1 MNQFSIKTSTLLN
14 ESLRSHCTC
23 RSSLLMLHWTN
34 SWRCTLKRW
43 CDSVSTD
50 FYKQQLLFFLFVC
63 LKGGRTNMWR
73 RARRERRPSWT
84 AAPAAPRPPAD
95 PPAWAES
102 HSGGLL
108 HAAPRCRHSPQQTH
122 PPSRW
127 LSWGRGGGDTENR
140 WLTDWHTES
149 RATRQVGA
157 QPGVDLP
164 QFEQQILSGLG
175 AKHLSPKQTGV
186 VTTDNYSRQ
195 TRFHTLADCIKHIQ
209 TYRLLRTFLRVL
221 CSPNTDNIRH
231 AAHKHPS
238 GWR

>member
-1 MNQFSIKTSTLLN
+1 
-14 ESLRSHCTC
+14 
-23 RSSLLMLHWTN
+23 
-34 SWRCTLKRW
+34 
-43 CDSVSTD
+43 
-50 FYKQQLLFFLFVC
+50 
-63 LKGGRTNMWR
+63 MWR

-84 AAPAAPRPPAD
+84 AAPAARRPPAD

-108 HAAPRCRHSPQQTH
+108 HAAPRCRHSPQQTR

-127 LSWGRGGGDTENR
+127 LSWGGEHREP
-140 WLTDWHTES
+140 LTDWHTES

-157 QPGVDLP
+157 QPGVVLTYLSLSSKSSLDLALNICL
-164 QFEQQILSGLG
+164 QHRLVWLQL
-175 AKHLSPKQTGV
+175 TT
-186 VTTDNYSRQ
+186 TTDRQ
-195 TRFHTLADCIKHIQ
+195 TRFHTLADCIEHIQ

-231 AAHKHPS
+231 TAHKHPS